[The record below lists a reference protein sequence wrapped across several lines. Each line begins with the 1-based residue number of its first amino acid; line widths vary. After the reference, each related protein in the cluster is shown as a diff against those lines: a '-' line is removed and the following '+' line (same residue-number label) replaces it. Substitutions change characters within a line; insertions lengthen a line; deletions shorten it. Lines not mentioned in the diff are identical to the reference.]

1 MNETPPTEA
10 ATEFL
15 GKRTAV
21 CLGLALL
28 VALFAVLVLAWRDN
42 GRRTALETTVELT
55 AVGDWHFYPLPANPP
70 RPPYSAV
77 ASFRGQPLY
86 PADYEP
92 HEFPA
97 DDMTR
102 LGVDEK
108 GGYIIY
114 KGPPKERDAA
124 DDAKLG
130 PTYFIKISPKAYLK
144 THPGQSNDERR
155 S

>member
-1 MNETPPTEA
+1 VNDHPPTEGSA
-10 ATEFL
+10 EFP

-21 CLGLALL
+21 CLGLVLL
-28 VALFAVLVLAWRDN
+28 ISLFVVLALAWRDN

-55 AVGDWHFYPLPANPP
+55 AVGDSHFYSLPANPP
-70 RPPYSAV
+70 PPPYSPV

-86 PADYEP
+86 PTDYQP

-108 GGYIIY
+108 ESYIIY
-114 KGPPKERDAA
+114 KGPPKEK
-124 DDAKLG
+124 DAKDTELG
-130 PTYFIKISPKAYLK
+130 PVYFLKISPKAYLK
-144 THPGQSNDERR
+144 TCPKAEK
-155 S
+155 